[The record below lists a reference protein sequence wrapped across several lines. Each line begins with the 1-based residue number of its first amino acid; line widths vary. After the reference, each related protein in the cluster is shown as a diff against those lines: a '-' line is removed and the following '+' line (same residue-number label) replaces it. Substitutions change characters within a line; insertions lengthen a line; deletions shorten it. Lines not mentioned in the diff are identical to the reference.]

1 MAGGD
6 RLQVADVFFFPP
18 LLMKLVLP
26 KTNLFFFFFLKP
38 WADNG
43 STNQYSC
50 QLFYGQG
57 RQTLYHPI
65 PKMHIVGEEPGETPS
80 VLRYL
85 PHPINSFLT
94 DMKYLA
100 KN

>member
-1 MAGGD
+1 MCLIGFRHDPERVTGWKARRLQVVGGN

-26 KTNLFFFFFLKP
+26 KTNLFFFSFLKP

-57 RQTLYHPI
+57 
-65 PKMHIVGEEPGETPS
+65 
-80 VLRYL
+80 
-85 PHPINSFLT
+85 
-94 DMKYLA
+94 
-100 KN
+100 